1 MTDNSSFYQ
10 IKGEDREFPNTMDKL
25 ELELESPDSGTFYFT
40 KVSPGV
46 WDVGV
51 QGLRI
56 LSKPIENQ
64 I

>member
-56 LSKPIENQ
+56 LST
-64 I
+64 